1 MNLTLALLLALVPGA
16 IAGMGSPSWRVRE
29 RSMATLYHL
38 APVALP
44 ALVAAE
50 KGGHPERAR
59 RAALLLDRYHAD
71 NADSMSRVLT
81 NLPPIGLLGGAAR
94 GLDMDDA
101 WHVWRAMVDC
111 LWRAHA
117 NFGYR
122 QGAAVCW
129 VLNDGSSWGFTDPLD
144 VQREATRLYLIPIIA
159 RRGDV
164 RAALLP
170 LYREAI
176 CRGQILWRSK

>member
-1 MNLTLALLLALVPGA
+1 MGLTLALLLALVPPA

-29 RSMATLYHL
+29 RSMAAAWHL
-38 APVALP
+38 VPVALP
-44 ALVAAE
+44 ALVTAE

-81 NLPPIGLLGGAAR
+81 NLPPIGLLGGEAV
-94 GLDMDDA
+94 GLPTDGA
-101 WHVWRAMVDC
+101 WCVWNAMSGC
-111 LWRAHA
+111 LWQAYATLGRSKEP
-117 NFGYR
+117 
-122 QGAAVCW
+122 GAVRWENAA
-129 VLNDGSSWGFTDPLD
+129 GSWGFADD
-144 VQREATRLYLIPIIA
+144 YAVQVEATRLYLVPIIA

-164 RAALLP
+164 QAALLP